1 MIEIKSAFEDTSN
14 DGDAILETF
23 EVRLRVFFL
32 LEIASVNPSQTSPEG
47 ESSQY
52 CDSFTPASSLTSV
65 TASLVQTAPITDH
78 DHDPAASILVP
89 DIRFCEPEAPDN
101 LDRTSSG
108 CGSSNLSEIDEIDF
122 KEEVHREALK
132 NQSEIIKEKTDG
144 LMNHKSSSDDTKS
157 IMTEIK
163 PNKSNNVEEVVAA
176 TVVIEEDDLEDI
188 IREKE
193 ASEDD
198 SDYDSD
204 TSESEEEFM
213 PDGERIRKTSRG
225 FKQISNCKRFW
236 RASMLMG

>member
-1 MIEIKSAFEDTSN
+1 M
-14 DGDAILETF
+14 
-23 EVRLRVFFL
+23 L
-32 LEIASVNPSQTSPEG
+32 LNPSQTSPEV
-47 ESSQY
+47 EASQY
-52 CDSFTPASSLTSV
+52 CDSFTPAPSVTSV
-65 TASLVQTAPITDH
+65 TASLVQTAPIADP
-78 DHDPAASILVP
+78 DHDPAASIIVP

-101 LDRTSSG
+101 LDSPSSG
-108 CGSSNLSEIDEIDF
+108 CGSSNPSEIDEIDF

-132 NQSEIIKEKTDG
+132 NQTEIIKEKTDG

-157 IMTEIK
+157 ISTEIK
-163 PNKSNNVEEVVAA
+163 LNNSNNVEEEVVADA
-176 TVVIEEDDLEDI
+176 VVIEDDDLEDI

-193 ASEDD
+193 AAEDD

>member
-32 LEIASVNPSQTSPEG
+32 LEIASVNPSQTSPDVEA
-47 ESSQY
+47 SQY
-52 CDSFTPASSLTSV
+52 CDPFTPASSVTSA
-65 TASLVQTAPITDH
+65 TASLVQTVPITDH

-89 DIRFCEPEAPDN
+89 DIRFCELEAPDN

-144 LMNHKSSSDDTKS
+144 LMKSSSDDTKS

-176 TVVIEEDDLEDI
+176 AVIEEDDLEDI